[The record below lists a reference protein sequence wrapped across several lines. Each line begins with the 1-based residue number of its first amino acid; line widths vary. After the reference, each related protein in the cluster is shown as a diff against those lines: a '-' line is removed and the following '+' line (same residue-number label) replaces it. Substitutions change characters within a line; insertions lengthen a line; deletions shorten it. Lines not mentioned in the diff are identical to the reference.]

1 MRGPFEVWFLLVLF
15 CAAAAAA
22 AVVSFCSWVFFLSKI
37 FGVCVG
43 VLCNSIISLSGPCI
57 FKYFDSGPKF

>member
-1 MRGPFEVWFLLVLF
+1 MGGPFEVWFLLVLF

-43 VLCNSIISLSGPCI
+43 FYVIL
-57 FKYFDSGPKF
+57 

>member
-1 MRGPFEVWFLLVLF
+1 MGGPFEVWFLLVLF
-15 CAAAAAA
+15 CAAAA

-37 FGVCVG
+37 FRGLCG

>member
-1 MRGPFEVWFLLVLF
+1 MGGPFEVWFLLVLS
-15 CAAAAAA
+15 CAAAAAAA

-43 VLCNSIISLSGPCI
+43 FYVIL
-57 FKYFDSGPKF
+57 